1 MAEFNI
7 RSDHVDVEEIMR
19 QIRLRIKEKRGVDY
33 TEEEIRE
40 LANVKLERFLDPEK
54 VRSDLVE
61 QYRRRRRPR
70 WTEAPPENYGFE
82 DSTIYESHRPLLRWM
97 RRLLNPVLKLL
108 FNPNPIVAV
117 LHRQGKMNEYVLR
130 VHDFLLARFNTQD
143 EIDDLNYEV
152 LNNLV
157 VEVTRLGIEVKNL
170 KMRLEALSARLDFD
184 ERRARAF
191 EGVVQY
197 RPGAEAALSGEPA
210 EGAGEEGRESE
221 AARARRRRRRRGRR
235 RPAEGGAAA
244 PEGAADAATA
254 PGAEA
259 AAGAEAPAG
268 SPAVEPGS
276 EHRGP
281 DPDASDPADQ
291 P

>member
-1 MAEFNI
+1 MAEFTI

-40 LANVKLERFLDPEK
+40 LANVKLERFLDPDN

-61 QYRRRRRPR
+61 QYRRRRPPR
-70 WTEAPPENYGFE
+70 WTETPPENYGFE
-82 DSTIYESHRPLLRWM
+82 DSTIYESHRPLLRWI
-97 RRLLNPVLKLL
+97 RRLLKPVLKLL
-108 FNPNPIVAV
+108 FNPNPIITV
-117 LHRQGKMNEYVLR
+117 LHRQGRMNEYVLR
-130 VHDFLLARFNTQD
+130 VHDFLFARFRTQD
-143 EIDDLNYEV
+143 EIDDLNFEV

-157 VEVTRLGIEVKNL
+157 VELTRLGIEVKNL

-197 RPGAEAALSGEPA
+197 RPGAEAALAGEA
-210 EGAGEEGRESE
+210 GEGGAGERGEGE

-235 RPAEGGAAA
+235 RPEIVATAPGGEPAPAAETAGAETAGGPPAAA
-244 PEGAADAATA
+244 PESAR
-254 PGAEA
+254 
-259 AAGAEAPAG
+259 
-268 SPAVEPGS
+268 S
-276 EHRGP
+276 GP
-281 DPDASDPADQ
+281 DGDDPDSPDQ